1 MRPLVFAHRGFSSKA
16 PENTMAAFRLGW
28 ESGADGVECD
38 VHLTADGEIACIHD
52 YDTGRVSDRKLIVS
66 ESNWRELASLDVG
79 GWKAS
84 KWSGEPIPTLRA
96 LLAAIPENTVLVI
109 ELKCGPEVVAPLVE
123 VIDES
128 RRDQDSLVVISFIED
143 SLIELKRV
151 RPKLRSYWLSDL
163 DVQKDGSVKPSIEEI
178 LGTLD
183 RLGVDGFGGQS
194 GEGISQSL
202 VDALKAKG
210 YALNVWT
217 VDDAE
222 EARRMKRIGVS
233 SVTSNNPRA
242 TMDALEG

>member
-1 MRPLVFAHRGFSSKA
+1 
-16 PENTMAAFRLGW
+16 MA
-28 ESGADGVECD
+28 
-38 VHLTADGEIACIHD
+38 
-52 YDTGRVSDRKLIVS
+52 
-66 ESNWRELASLDVG
+66 
-79 GWKAS
+79 

-96 LLAAIPENTVLVI
+96 LLAANTENTVLVI

-242 TMDALEG
+242 AMDALEG

>member
-1 MRPLVFAHRGFSSKA
+1 
-16 PENTMAAFRLGW
+16 
-28 ESGADGVECD
+28 
-38 VHLTADGEIACIHD
+38 
-52 YDTGRVSDRKLIVS
+52 
-66 ESNWRELASLDVG
+66 
-79 GWKAS
+79 
-84 KWSGEPIPTLRA
+84 
-96 LLAAIPENTVLVI
+96 
-109 ELKCGPEVVAPLVE
+109 
-123 VIDES
+123 
-128 RRDQDSLVVISFIED
+128 LVVISFIED

-242 TMDALEG
+242 AMDALEG